1 MFMQFTDGV
10 KSHGEKLTLLN
21 PVDDSVVADDVPV
34 AGKEDVDRAVAI
46 GREAFRKG
54 PWAKF
59 TGIQRSA
66 CLNKF
71 ADLVEKNVERLA
83 YAESLPTG
91 RPVAGIIHFD
101 LAHMV
106 QVYRCEQDH

>member
-1 MFMQFTDGV
+1 MLQYVNSLRPDGD
-10 KSHGEKLTLLN
+10 KLTLLN

-34 AGKEDVDRAVAI
+34 AGKEDVDRAVALA
-46 GREAFRKG
+46 REAFRKG
-54 PWAKF
+54 PWGKF
-59 TGIQRSA
+59 TGIQRAA
-66 CLNKF
+66 CLNRF

-83 YAESLPTG
+83 YAESIPTG

-106 QVYRCEQDH
+106 QVYRCEQNH